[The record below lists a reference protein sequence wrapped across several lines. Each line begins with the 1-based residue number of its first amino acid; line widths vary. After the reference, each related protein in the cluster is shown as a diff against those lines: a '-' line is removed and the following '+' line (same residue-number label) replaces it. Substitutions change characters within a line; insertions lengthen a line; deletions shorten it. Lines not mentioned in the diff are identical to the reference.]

1 MKRLYKF
8 FFAPWW
14 FGGLII
20 MAITNIFYIG
30 TIITLF
36 EKNYALEADLKIQAN
51 TLMWAEAQRDMLEDV
66 YLVGESYPATAQE
79 WIVMQEYLRWKG
91 ETLREELILKII
103 DGIHYQT
110 KEKYQDKPVRVRWV
124 ATLIYENAKEY
135 RIPYELM
142 IATMWTES
150 HMRNDICM
158 GYHDSNKGA
167 IGCMQVMPFWVDKL
181 DFVDSVEQL
190 RFDLT
195 KNVKAGAHVLRFYM
209 DHPYAKMVHPI
220 LAALTMYNGG
230 PSKLRRDMAAGK
242 RSAYAVDTITN
253 AVRIK
258 SHTDL

>member
-1 MKRLYKF
+1 MV
-8 FFAPWW
+8 A
-14 FGGLII
+14 I
-20 MAITNIFYIG
+20 MNIFYIG

-36 EKNYALEADLKIQAN
+36 EKNSVLKDGMKLQAD
-51 TLMWAEAQRDMLEDV
+51 TLMWAEAQRDVLEDI
-66 YLVGESYPATAQE
+66 YLVGESYPVTAQG
-79 WIVMQEYLRWKG
+79 WIVKQEYLEWKG
-91 ETLREELILKII
+91 ETMREELILAII

-110 KEKYQDKPVRVRWV
+110 KDKYQGKPKRVRWV

-158 GYHDSNKGA
+158 GYHDSSKGA

-181 DFVDSVEQL
+181 DFVDSVDQL
-190 RFDLT
+190 RFDLA
-195 KNVKAGAHVLRFYM
+195 KNIEAGAHVLRFYM

-230 PSKLRRDMAAGK
+230 PRKLWRDMAAGQ

-258 SHTDL
+258 SNTDL